1 MAPAEE
7 KLTPP
12 ARKII
17 HVDMDCFY
25 AAVEVKH
32 NPKLKGKPIGVGG
45 PPESRSVLCTASY
58 EARKFKVRAA
68 MPSATAVRLCP
79 QLILVP
85 PNFELYKKES
95 HAVREIFHRYTHLV
109 EPLSLDEA
117 YLDVTDSPHCR
128 GSATLIAR
136 EIRAAIESELNLTA
150 SAGIAPNKFLAKVAS
165 DWNKPNGQ
173 FVIRPAD
180 VEAFVKTLEVEKI
193 HGVGKV
199 TARKM
204 HERGLY
210 TCADIQKQSLEQLT
224 RWFGSSG
231 AWYASIA
238 RGVDD
243 RPVEP
248 RWERKSLTV
257 EETFNRDLVSLEEC
271 LQVVPHLYRDWEQ
284 RMARGDYRDKIR
296 GFVVKVKFFDFKGTT
311 HEVSSPRWPSE
322 RDFAELLKKAWGR
335 REKPVRLIG
344 LGVRLAGDDKNAE
357 DEEADSPE
365 EKRPWQLSFRL

>member
-1 MAPAEE
+1 
-7 KLTPP
+7 
-12 ARKII
+12 
-17 HVDMDCFY
+17 MDCFY

-45 PPESRSVLCTASY
+45 PPDSRSVLCTASY

-79 QLILVP
+79 QLIIVP
-85 PNFELYKKES
+85 PKFDLYKQES
-95 HAVREIFHRYTHLV
+95 HAVREIFQRYTGKI

-128 GSATLIAR
+128 GSATLIAK
-136 EIRAAIESELNLTA
+136 EIRGAIESELKLTA

-173 FVIRPAD
+173 FVIRPSE
-180 VEAFVKTLEVEKI
+180 VEAFVKKLEVEKI

-204 HERGLY
+204 HERGLF
-210 TCADIQKQSLEQLT
+210 TCADIQKQSAEQLKA
-224 RWFGSSG
+224 WFGSSG
-231 AWYASIA
+231 AWYAQIA
-238 RGVDD
+238 RGIDE
-243 RPVEP
+243 RPVDSS
-248 RWERKSLTV
+248 WERKSLTV
-257 EETFNRDLVSLEEC
+257 EETFDRDLLTLEEC
-271 LQVVPHLYRDWEQ
+271 LQAVPHLYRDWEK
-284 RMARGDYRDKIR
+284 RMSRGDYREKIR

-322 RDFAELLKKAWGR
+322 RDFSELLKKAWGR

-344 LGVRLAGDDKNAE
+344 LGVRLAGDESDSR
-357 DEEADSPE
+357 DEENGHEAE